1 VRCGRCGNENDEGNR
16 FCGMCG
22 TALVA
27 KGQVG
32 GQAARAGATGA
43 GRSGAER
50 LPATGSSSA
59 GSSSAGSSSAGSSS
73 AGSTSAGST
82 SAGSSSAG
90 SSSAGSS
97 SAGSTSHDRSDSG
110 PSWPVISG
118 GPSLLGLNLPA
129 PETALRRGGWRGDR
143 QAEGGHDALRPSS
156 NVDYLLDDV
165 EEPRRSRG
173 KVILMVAALGLAMGF
188 GYLHWARGGFD
199 WLKAGDKKPTAAATD
214 AGPSGADSGGAAT
227 AAGGAAPQGG
237 VAGTSPAASPA
248 ESVAPQAASPQT
260 PLQGTPSQ
268 GAPGENSAGQNTI
281 AQNNNVAQN
290 NAAPAVTPQ
299 SGEQQSAAPGNAG
312 DSGAAAEAGA
322 RGADADS
329 EKESAPA
336 GAPPRAAAR
345 KPSAAKAAAAKP
357 VAPKPVD
364 SVTEAERYIYGRGVR
379 QDCDHGLRLLKPA
392 AAQSNVTAMISLGAL
407 YQTGTCT
414 PRDLPTAYR
423 WFALALHKEP
433 DNQALQNDL
442 QNLWRKMTPPER
454 QLAIKLSQ

>member
-22 TALVA
+22 AALVA
-27 KGQVG
+27 KGQAG

-50 LPATGSSSA
+50 LPATGSS
-59 GSSSAGSSSAGSSS
+59 
-73 AGSTSAGST
+73 

-129 PETALRRGGWRGDR
+129 PEMGLRRGGGRGDR

-156 NVDYLLDDV
+156 SVDYLLDDV

-173 KVILMVAALGLAMGF
+173 KVILIVAALGLAVGF

-214 AGPSGADSGGAAT
+214 AGQSGADSGGAAT

-237 VAGTSPAASPA
+237 VAGTSPGASPA

-281 AQNNNVAQN
+281 APNTIAPNTAAQN

-336 GAPPRAAAR
+336 EAPPRAAAR